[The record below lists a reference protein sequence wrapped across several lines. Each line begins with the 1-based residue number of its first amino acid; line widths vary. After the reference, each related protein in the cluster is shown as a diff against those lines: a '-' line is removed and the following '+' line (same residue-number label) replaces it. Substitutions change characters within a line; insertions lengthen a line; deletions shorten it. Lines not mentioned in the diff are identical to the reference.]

1 MFHHLY
7 ILVTETASEEP
18 METEAAVATPVVS
31 EPSDSEAIADTTEL
45 KPTDVVAAAPAE
57 SPAAE
62 APAAAT
68 EPEKT
73 D

>member
-31 EPSDSEAIADTTEL
+31 EPSGSEAIADTTEP
-45 KPTDVVAAAPAE
+45 KPTDVAAAPAE